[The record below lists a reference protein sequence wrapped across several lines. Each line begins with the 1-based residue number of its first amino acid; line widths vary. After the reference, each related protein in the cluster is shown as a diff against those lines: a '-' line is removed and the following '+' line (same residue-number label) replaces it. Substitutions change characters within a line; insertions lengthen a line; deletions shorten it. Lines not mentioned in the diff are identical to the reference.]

1 MQSNQYNPKES
12 SFYKEWMGT
21 MSKLIVDMSINEK
34 KGYLERLLLALRIM
48 EVNSNPTPNELEAL
62 KSVIAELERR
72 LEHCNK
78 LLLDISKIP
87 KSKKTKS
94 DSKSIK
100 ISEPFQTQAYNVL
113 KGYFPEDVHKNLRDL
128 LSGKVIKKPLTLK
141 EGEKIKDFLEVFR
154 DLVRNKKISSTKTE
168 VIEWLHHYFKFHNSK
183 IGSVVNINSGTA
195 KNILVT
201 KPKKYNR
208 SSTESKIEGL
218 DASI

>member
-1 MQSNQYNPKES
+1 MQPNPYNPTES
-12 SFYKEWMGT
+12 SFYKEWMSNV
-21 MSKLIVDMSINEK
+21 SKNIVDMSIIEK
-34 KGYLERLLLALRIM
+34 KGYLERVLHVLRIG
-48 EVNSNPTPNELEAL
+48 EVNSNPPPNELEGI

-94 DSKSIK
+94 DSKSIS
-100 ISEPFQTQAYNVL
+100 ISEPFQTRAYNVL
-113 KGYFPEDVHKNLRDL
+113 KDFFSEDVHQNLRDL
-128 LSGKVIKKPLTLK
+128 LAGKAIKKTLTLK

-154 DLVRNKKISSTKTE
+154 DLVRNKKISSTKTK
-168 VIEWLHHYFKFHNSK
+168 VIEWLHYYFKFHNSK

-201 KPKKYNR
+201 KPGKYHR

-218 DASI
+218 ETSK